1 MADLY
6 TALRVS
12 PRKKRTLP
20 TSDDEDVLTP
30 KRLRRNS
37 VVPPTPSTNTRRKGN
52 ADLDPD
58 ILPAHLSRLHKIQT
72 SLQHALSHAL
82 ATCAVSP
89 SEDTGLVRNVLNH
102 MSLGAYTGLT
112 SKIEIDDLKR
122 LCWLWEWDGKAPG
135 SNADIGASKG
145 KAKAEVEEE
154 EVDENPFLDEP
165 KPAKV
170 IESPVKDWTRGAM
183 GFVVSQTTHRDKST
197 GARVPVYGL
206 GIEVEMDIDK
216 DMKGGMAAVARW
228 TAGSETRRKAV
239 ATKLQQWVKVHAKE
253 KSVPQIP
260 MAELPALPEAVK
272 PSNLTRLLASSSP
285 RSPASAAILAAPQR
299 PGSPTPSGS
308 RSPTKSP
315 SKKLRDFAI
324 PFPVTPS
331 SRLGTPTTNRIL
343 KTPSTNRILFP
354 QTPSTNRILFPQTP
368 STNRIVFPQTPSSRH
383 SRADASDPR
392 TPTSARTP
400 SLAGSDTPTASDSS
414 VPSTPVHQHGAD
426 AQTAPQ
432 TPTSSRRQ
440 ALYERI
446 RQRSLQNTPTKAN
459 PTGAPMSK
467 DELLRLSQEEMRRR
481 CLLGRLSG
489 VAESVWMYFSNPTGS
504 ASATPG
510 ARKRRAMPASE
521 IAAAVVKS
529 SPVPLSVAEAHE
541 SLEMLV
547 KICPF
552 FIRRMDVSG
561 EEWLEMPASAETE
574 GEASVPASP
583 SKRGAREPSSVPRS
597 PSKTPSSPSK
607 TPSSPSK
614 LKLKAEELLTRSP
627 RRVAR
632 EGGGLREVR
641 ERIRRELESVD

>member
-12 PRKKRTLP
+12 PKKKRTLP
-20 TSDDEDVLTP
+20 SSDDDEDVLTP

-37 VVPPTPSTNTRRKGN
+37 TVPSTPSTVTRRKAN
-52 ADLDPD
+52 TELDPD
-58 ILPAHLSRLHKIQT
+58 SLPAHLSRLHKIQT
-72 SLQHALSHAL
+72 SLQHGLSHAL

-89 SEDTGLVRNVLNH
+89 SEDTGIVRNVLNH

-112 SKIEIDDLKR
+112 TRIDIDDLKR
-122 LCWLWEWDGKAPG
+122 LCWLWEWDGKALP
-135 SNADIGASKG
+135 SKSVAGAGKG
-145 KAKAEVEEE
+145 KAKVEPEAKEE
-154 EVDENPFLDEP
+154 DENPFLDRP
-165 KPAKV
+165 KPAKAV
-170 IESPVKDWTRGAM
+170 EGPLKDWTRGAM
-183 GFVVSQTTHRDKST
+183 GFVVSQTTHRDKVA
-197 GARVPVYGL
+197 GARFPVYGL

-228 TAGSETRRKAV
+228 TAGSETRRKEI
-239 ATKLQQWVKVHAKE
+239 ATKLQKWVKLHAKE
-253 KSVPQIP
+253 ASVPQIP
-260 MAELPALPEAVK
+260 MADLPSLPEVVK

-285 RSPASAAILAAPQR
+285 KSPASASILAASQP
-299 PGSPTPSGS
+299 PSSPSRSAS

-315 SKKLRDFAI
+315 NKKLRDFAI
-324 PFPVTPS
+324 PFPLTPS
-331 SRLGTPTTNRIL
+331 SRLGTPSTDRIMKTPSTDRIFKTPSTNRIM

-354 QTPSTNRILFPQTP
+354 QTPS
-368 STNRIVFPQTPSSRH
+368 SRH
-383 SRADASDPR
+383 SRTDALDPR

-400 SLAGSDTPTASDSS
+400 SLAGSETPTASDSS
-414 VPSTPVHQHGAD
+414 VPSTPVHQRGPNAE
-426 AQTAPQ
+426 TVPQ

-467 DELLRLSQEEMRRR
+467 DQLLKLSQEEMRRR

-489 VAESVWMYFSNPTGS
+489 VAESVWMFFSNPIGL
-504 ASATPG
+504 AGATPG

-521 IAAAVVKS
+521 IVAAVVKS
-529 SPVPLSVAEAHE
+529 SPVPLSIAEAHE
-541 SLEMLV
+541 SLDMLV

-561 EEWLEMPASAETE
+561 EEWLEMPASAETDDE
-574 GEASVPASP
+574 PSVPVSP
-583 SKRGAREPSSVPRS
+583 RKGGYKEPGSVLNSPR
-597 PSKTPSSPSK
+597 KA
-607 TPSSPSK
+607 PSSPSK
-614 LKLKAEELLTRSP
+614 LKIKDESAEDLLTRSP
-627 RRVAR
+627 RRVKR

-641 ERIRRELESVD
+641 ERIRKELESLD